1 MFLKKD
7 NQFSVECLTK
17 IATDCLQ
24 MGEYC
29 DNEKEALEWVE
40 EECWIFSGEGWICIK
55 CNEHFMRNLVKKR
68 RDKKNDDRGEDLYVG
83 IETVR

>member
-17 IATDCLQ
+17 IAADCLQ

-29 DNEKEALEWVE
+29 ESEEEALEWVE

-55 CNEHFMRNLVKKR
+55 CNEHFMRNLV
-68 RDKKNDDRGEDLYVG
+68 
-83 IETVR
+83 